1 MLNASKRVHGNV
13 EAAREAA
20 AGQAA
25 GVWSKMQQTL
35 DYFFFCVIQTGPWVY
50 CSCNHGNRRVV
61 LVPWWQRGMLGSR
74 LGKRSLNVTFVRQLA
89 QPFRH
94 FICNKL
100 LFINTNYKTN
110 YITNICGVP
119 CQRCWPQ
126 RQTQRQTLS
135 FVIKNS

>member
-1 MLNASKRVHGNV
+1 MLRKRVRGNV
-13 EAAREAA
+13 GAAREAA

-25 GVWSKMQQTL
+25 AVWSKMQQTL
-35 DYFFFCVIQTGPWVY
+35 DYFFFCVILTGPWFY
-50 CSCNHGNRRVV
+50 CSCNHGNGRVV

-74 LGKRSLNVTFVRQLA
+74 LTLGKRSLNVTFVRQLA

-110 YITNICGVP
+110 YITNIGGAP
-119 CQRCWPQ
+119 CQHCWLQ
-126 RQTQRQTLS
+126 HQTQCQTLS
-135 FVIKNS
+135 FVITIF

>member
-1 MLNASKRVHGNV
+1 MLQKRVRGNV
-13 EAAREAA
+13 GAAREAA
-20 AGQAA
+20 VGQAVA
-25 GVWSKMQQTL
+25 VWSKMQQTL
-35 DYFFFCVIQTGPWVY
+35 DFFFFCVILTGPWFY

-74 LGKRSLNVTFVRQLA
+74 LTLGKRSLNVTFVRQLA

-110 YITNICGVP
+110 YITNINIVSEP
-119 CQRCWPQ
+119 CQHCC
-126 RQTQRQTLS
+126 
-135 FVIKNS
+135 